1 MGQRTCWARS
11 RTPTDPSGAARG
23 GMGPARGR
31 ARKAT
36 TVEVRMV
43 PSRHRPGVGLSPARE
58 NRRAFLP
65 QHARTIPMVEE
76 ANRLGF
82 LVYPPLH
89 LSESLQLQARGD
101 GVLTATFFVG
111 DANGWRQPAFV
122 GRAARTAGFGGLN
135 DMSVTILN
143 HEAGYDEWSAG
154 ALLEALLSGI
164 HSPPGTVGVRGTH
177 HFITPEGWD
186 TVFTGVLNDVQR
198 PAVGVLSMRA
208 ETDWFP
214 METEFRYVLEKGDV
228 LSIIGGGPIGQVFF
242 VPRDEPRLL
251 GTSEPEHDRFAASLL
266 EHAAAGA
273 RTTRVMAYGGPFTE
287 LYREAQQARGGGGN
301 VAAPPDAPS
310 DAPPGAAPARPSRR
324 KRG

>member
-1 MGQRTCWARS
+1 
-11 RTPTDPSGAARG
+11 
-23 GMGPARGR
+23 
-31 ARKAT
+31 
-36 TVEVRMV
+36 MV

-82 LVYPPLH
+82 LVYPLLH
-89 LSESLQLQARGD
+89 LYESLQLQARGD

-122 GRAARTAGFGGLN
+122 GRAARMAGFGGLN

-154 ALLEALLSGI
+154 ALLEALLSGV
-164 HSPPGTVGVRGTH
+164 HAPPGTVGVRGTH

-228 LSIIGGGPIGQVFF
+228 LSIIGGGPIGQVLF

-251 GTSEPEHDRFAASLL
+251 ETSAPERDRFADSLL
-266 EHAAAGA
+266 EHAMAGA
-273 RTTRVMAYGGPFTE
+273 RATRVMAYGGAFTE
-287 LYREAQQARGGGGN
+287 LYQEAQQARRGDGDG
-301 VAAPPDAPS
+301 AALPD
-310 DAPPGAAPARPSRR
+310 AAPARPSRR
-324 KRG
+324 RRG